1 MKFRKLQKDAL
12 PSGLNDISGASISD
26 AITVL
31 GKPVDTPA
39 SSFTLADWE
48 AYSIAKGS
56 PLRVDE
62 IFLSDDINDD
72 NGILDTI
79 NGLDISL
86 NVIDASGLNVF
97 GDVDVDGT
105 VTSNGSVL
113 TSDDRLKHNEKII
126 ENAIN
131 TLIKINPKQY
141 FKTIEMRDSSHNF
154 SLDDNGNPITYL
166 NYIEEIGI
174 IAQEVYDIPEL
185 KYIVREGNETTPYKI
200 DYNSIFCLHIAA
212 TKELNQ
218 NISNQHSIIESQ
230 QQEIEN
236 LKLINQDI
244 NQQLNDVLNQNDR
257 LKNDIQFIKNYLG
270 IN

>member
-1 MKFRKLQKDAL
+1 
-12 PSGLNDISGASISD
+12 
-26 AITVL
+26 
-31 GKPVDTPA
+31 
-39 SSFTLADWE
+39 
-48 AYSIAKGS
+48 
-56 PLRVDE
+56 
-62 IFLSDDINDD
+62 
-72 NGILDTI
+72 
-79 NGLDISL
+79 
-86 NVIDASGLNVF
+86 
-97 GDVDVDGT
+97 
-105 VTSNGSVL
+105 
-113 TSDDRLKHNEKII
+113 
-126 ENAIN
+126 
-131 TLIKINPKQY
+131 
-141 FKTIEMRDSSHNF
+141 MRDSSHNF

-244 NQQLNDVLNQNDR
+244 NKQLNDVLNENNR